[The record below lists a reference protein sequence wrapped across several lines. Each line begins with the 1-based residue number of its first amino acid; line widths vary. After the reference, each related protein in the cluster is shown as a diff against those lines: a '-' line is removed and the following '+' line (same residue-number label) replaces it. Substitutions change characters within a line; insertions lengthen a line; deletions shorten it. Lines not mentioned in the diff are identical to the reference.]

1 MKAKTYKSTNGFRA
15 PQSLSDFGIEVS
27 NGEETKHLGLEEFN
41 FCPILQNFTFQDK
54 HVAFIPCFSINRGD
68 LYIDQLELFY
78 RDAPGITLHY
88 ATLYAVTQIQM
99 TDIPSIRK
107 NLIQSRL
114 PEFVHNSI
122 EFQNNY
128 GALFNPAIKI
138 WDQCFNT
145 NIIIANG
152 TNDRFVV
159 NIFYKN
165 VVLHNPK
172 INVNWTNL
180 KHARALHP

>member
-1 MKAKTYKSTNGFRA
+1 MKAKTYKSTNGFTA
-15 PQSLSDFGIEVS
+15 PQSLSDFGIKVS
-27 NGEETKHLGLEEFN
+27 NGKEIKNLGLEEFN
-41 FCPILQNFTFQDK
+41 FCPILKDFTFQDK
-54 HVAFIPCFSINRGD
+54 HVAFIPCFSINRRD
-68 LYIDQLELFY
+68 LCIDQLELFY

-88 ATLYAVTQIQM
+88 ATLYGVTQIQM

-138 WDQCFNT
+138 WDQCFKTDIVIAKGTDQRFIVNT
-145 NIIIANG
+145 
-152 TNDRFVV
+152 
-159 NIFYKN
+159 FYEKA
-165 VVLHNPK
+165 VIHNQK
-172 INVNWTNL
+172 KRVNWANL
-180 KHARALHP
+180 TRARSLYP